1 MRYLSSA
8 LLLLLFV
15 AACVTPGDL
24 RSLAS
29 IQEVSLERLAT
40 AQVDYQNRVEAILN
54 DQTNDAQTQTRQIR
68 EAQDDL
74 SRQIKGIGHDSQADL
89 ESLWEEIKTRNEALM
104 TAGQVPLTG
113 NHLMNLLL
121 AAIGAAGVSIPVA
134 ERRVNKQ
141 RDAAR
146 LARGESTNPYPT
158 RNV

>member
-8 LLLLLFV
+8 VLLLLFV
-15 AACVTPGDL
+15 AACVTPSDL

-54 DQTNDAQTQTRQIR
+54 DQTNDVQTQTRQIR

-89 ESLWEEIKTRNEALM
+89 ESLWDEIKARNEALM

>member
-1 MRYLSSA
+1 MRYIA
-8 LLLLLFV
+8 ATVVVTLLLI
-15 AACVTPGDL
+15 ACVTPGDL
-24 RSLAS
+24 RNLAN

-40 AQVDYQNRVEAILN
+40 AQVDYQDRVEAILN
-54 DQTNDAQTQTRQIR
+54 DQSNDAETQTQQIR
-68 EAQDDL
+68 QAQDDL
-74 SRQIKGIGHDSQADL
+74 AREIKGIGETSQEDL
-89 ESLWEEIKTRNEALM
+89 ESLWDEIKARNEALM
-104 TAGQVPLTG
+104 SAGQVPLTG

-146 LARGESTNPYPT
+146 LARGESTNPYPN

>member
-1 MRYLSSA
+1 MRYIA
-8 LLLLLFV
+8 ATVVVTLLLI
-15 AACVTPGDL
+15 ACVTPGDL
-24 RSLAS
+24 RNLAD

-54 DQTNDAQTQTRQIR
+54 DQSNDAETQTQQIR
-68 EAQDDL
+68 QAQDDL
-74 SRQIKGIGHDSQADL
+74 AREIKGIGETSQEDL
-89 ESLWEEIKTRNEALM
+89 ESLWDEIKARNEALM
-104 TAGQVPLTG
+104 SAGQVPLTG

-146 LARGESTNPYPT
+146 LARGESTNPYPN

>member
-1 MRYLSSA
+1 VRYIA
-8 LLLLLFV
+8 ATVVATLLLI
-15 AACVTPGDL
+15 ACVTPGDL
-24 RSLAS
+24 RNLAD

-54 DQTNDAQTQTRQIR
+54 DQSNDAETQTQQIR
-68 EAQDDL
+68 QAQDDL
-74 SRQIKGIGHDSQADL
+74 AREIKGIGETSQEDL
-89 ESLWEEIKTRNEALM
+89 ESLWDEIKARNEALM
-104 TAGQVPLTG
+104 SAGQVPLTG

-146 LARGESTNPYPT
+146 LARGESTNPYPN

>member
-1 MRYLSSA
+1 MRYIA
-8 LLLLLFV
+8 ATVVVTLLLI
-15 AACVTPGDL
+15 ACVTPGDL
-24 RSLAS
+24 RNLAN

-40 AQVDYQNRVEAILN
+40 AQVDYQDRVEAILN
-54 DQTNDAQTQTRQIR
+54 DQSNDAETQTQQIR
-68 EAQDDL
+68 QAQDAL
-74 SRQIKGIGHDSQADL
+74 AREIKGIGETSQEDL
-89 ESLWEEIKTRNEALM
+89 ESLWDEIKARNEALM
-104 TAGQVPLTG
+104 SAGQVPLTG

-146 LARGESTNPYPT
+146 LARGESTNPYPN

>member
-1 MRYLSSA
+1 MRYIA
-8 LLLLLFV
+8 ATVVATLLLI
-15 AACVTPGDL
+15 ACVTPGDL
-24 RSLAS
+24 RNLAD

-54 DQTNDAQTQTRQIR
+54 DQSNDAETQTQQIR
-68 EAQDDL
+68 QAQDDL
-74 SRQIKGIGHDSQADL
+74 AREIKGIGETSQEDL
-89 ESLWEEIKTRNEALM
+89 ESLWDEIKARNEALM
-104 TAGQVPLTG
+104 SAGQVPLTG

-146 LARGESTNPYPT
+146 LARGESTNPYPN

>member
-1 MRYLSSA
+1 VRYIA
-8 LLLLLFV
+8 ATVVVTLLLI
-15 AACVTPGDL
+15 ACVTPGDL
-24 RSLAS
+24 RNLAD

-54 DQTNDAQTQTRQIR
+54 DQSNDAETQTQQIR
-68 EAQDDL
+68 QAQDDL
-74 SRQIKGIGHDSQADL
+74 AREIKGIGETSQEDL
-89 ESLWEEIKTRNEALM
+89 ESLWDEIKARNEALM
-104 TAGQVPLTG
+104 SAGQVPLTG

-146 LARGESTNPYPT
+146 LARGESTNPYPN

>member
-1 MRYLSSA
+1 MRYIA
-8 LLLLLFV
+8 ATVVGTLLLI
-15 AACVTPGDL
+15 ACVTPGDL
-24 RSLAS
+24 RNLAD

-54 DQTNDAQTQTRQIR
+54 DQSNDAETQTQQIR
-68 EAQDDL
+68 QAQDDL
-74 SRQIKGIGHDSQADL
+74 AREIKGIGETSQEDL
-89 ESLWEEIKTRNEALM
+89 ESLWDEIKARNEALM
-104 TAGQVPLTG
+104 SAGQVPLTG

-146 LARGESTNPYPT
+146 LARGESTNPYPN

>member
-1 MRYLSSA
+1 MRYIA
-8 LLLLLFV
+8 ATVVVTLLLI
-15 AACVTPGDL
+15 ACVTPGDL
-24 RSLAS
+24 RNLAN

-54 DQTNDAQTQTRQIR
+54 DQSNDAETQTQQIR
-68 EAQDDL
+68 QAQDDL
-74 SRQIKGIGHDSQADL
+74 AREIKGIGETSQEDL
-89 ESLWEEIKTRNEALM
+89 ESLWDEIKARNEALM
-104 TAGQVPLTG
+104 SAGQVPLTG

-146 LARGESTNPYPT
+146 LARGESTTPYPN

>member
-1 MRYLSSA
+1 VRYIA
-8 LLLLLFV
+8 ATVVGTLLLI
-15 AACVTPGDL
+15 ACVTPGDL
-24 RSLAS
+24 RNLAD

-54 DQTNDAQTQTRQIR
+54 DQSNDAETQTQQIR
-68 EAQDDL
+68 QAQDDL
-74 SRQIKGIGHDSQADL
+74 AREIKGIGETSQEDL
-89 ESLWEEIKTRNEALM
+89 ESLWDEIKARNEALM
-104 TAGQVPLTG
+104 SAGQVPLTG

-146 LARGESTNPYPT
+146 LARGESTNPYPN